1 VHALDVLGEP
11 VRRRILE
18 LIGPGE
24 VSAGAV
30 VEALRAERG
39 LSQPAT
45 SQHLKVLR
53 QAGLLAVRAV
63 GTSRLYEVDRAR
75 LDEAADWFDQFAD
88 PWQQPLDALDTELAR
103 GRRERRQQT
112 RATPTEQST
121 TEQSTT
127 EQSTTEQSTTEQ
139 STTKQSTTEDQ
150 VG

>member
-30 VEALRAERG
+30 VAALRTERG

-45 SQHLKVLR
+45 SQHLRVLR
-53 QAGLLAVRAV
+53 EAGLLVVRAV
-63 GTSRLYEVDRAR
+63 GTSRLYEVDRDR
-75 LDEAADWFDQFAD
+75 LREAASWFDQFAD
-88 PWQQPLDALDTELAR
+88 PWQQPLDALETELAR
-103 GRRERRQQT
+103 GRRGRRRDVHNSSAEQP
-112 RATPTEQST
+112 PTEGS
-121 TEQSTT
+121 
-127 EQSTTEQSTTEQ
+127 
-139 STTKQSTTEDQ
+139 

>member
-1 VHALDVLGEP
+1 MHALDALGEP

-30 VEALRAERG
+30 AEALRTERG

-75 LDEAADWFDQFAD
+75 LEEAASWFDQFAD
-88 PWQQPLDALDTELAR
+88 PWQQPLDALETELVR
-103 GRRERRQQT
+103 GRRDRRRQVRDTSPEQP
-112 RATPTEQST
+112 PTESQI
-121 TEQSTT
+121 
-127 EQSTTEQSTTEQ
+127 
-139 STTKQSTTEDQ
+139 
-150 VG
+150 G